1 MSDSSF
7 SALLSKANKYT
18 WHFRIGF
25 NPNSISVL
33 AFSLEEA
40 RREVLTK
47 LRMISYLSPE
57 YTRLEKE
64 LYTHKY
70 DSPEHIALYKKRD
83 ALYDQLN
90 IDRNLGC
97 FCEGLF
103 DYTPTLLVDCHTGEV
118 TLEKLVSET
127 DPKVS
132 KINTMTVY
140 SCLDG

>member
-1 MSDSSF
+1 MSASSL

-18 WHFRIGF
+18 WHFRIEF

-33 AFSLEEA
+33 AFSVEEA
-40 RREVLTK
+40 RREVLSK
-47 LRMISYLSPE
+47 LQMISYLAPQYKRIDKEMLQHTYSSPE
-57 YTRLEKE
+57 C
-64 LYTHKY
+64 
-70 DSPEHIALYKKRD
+70 IALRAQCD

-97 FCEGLF
+97 FCNDLF
-103 DYTPTLLVDCHTGEV
+103 DYTPTLLVDCHEGEV

>member
-1 MSDSSF
+1 MSASSL
-7 SALLSKANKYT
+7 SALLSNANKYT
-18 WHFRIGF
+18 WHFRIEF

-33 AFSLEEA
+33 AFSIEEA

-47 LRMISYLSPE
+47 LQMISYLAPQYKRIDKEMLQHKYNSSE
-57 YTRLEKE
+57 YT
-64 LYTHKY
+64 
-70 DSPEHIALYKKRD
+70 ALRTQCD
-83 ALYDQLN
+83 TLYDQLN

-97 FCEGLF
+97 FCNDLF
-103 DYTPTLLVDCHTGEV
+103 DYTPTLLVDCHEGEV

-127 DPKVS
+127 EPKVS

>member
-18 WHFRIGF
+18 WHFRIEF
-25 NPNSISVL
+25 NPNSISVF

-40 RREVLTK
+40 RQEVLTK
-47 LRMISYLSPE
+47 MRMISHLAPEYKRLDKEMLQHTYSSPE
-57 YTRLEKE
+57 C
-64 LYTHKY
+64 
-70 DSPEHIALYKKRD
+70 IALRKQRD
-83 ALYDQLN
+83 VLYDQLN

-97 FCEGLF
+97 FCNDLF

-127 DPKVS
+127 DPQVS

>member
-1 MSDSSF
+1 MSDSSL

-18 WHFRIGF
+18 WHFRVGF
-25 NPNSISVL
+25 NPNSITVF

-40 RREVLTK
+40 RQEVLTK
-47 LRMISYLSPE
+47 LRMIFYLAPEYNRIDKEILQHKYNSPE
-57 YTRLEKE
+57 Y
-64 LYTHKY
+64 
-70 DSPEHIALYKKRD
+70 IALRTQCD

-90 IDRNLGC
+90 IDRNLGS
-97 FCEGLF
+97 FCEDLF
-103 DYTPTLLVDCHTGEV
+103 DYTPTLLVDCHEGEV

-127 DPKVS
+127 EPRVS